1 MRRGEFEEILEE
13 CLSAL
18 LDGRRSIDESLSLY
32 PAWRGRL
39 EPLLRAAEEIAA
51 ELDETPLPYVKER
64 GLQRFLEAART
75 RRRLR
80 RILPWQEASTPWW
93 RWAST
98 GAAAVVVIGVL
109 TVMSATLMAE
119 SGERLGSGVG
129 VTLLRF
135 TPAPTVPMAVAQTP
149 LERVQ
154 KQMANLEDSVRHGG
168 PVQPGLLAELEDAS
182 NDLAA
187 DLDGPAEMGL
197 VERAAVV
204 STASRQYDLL
214 HALQE
219 QSSTAPARDLE
230 GSLAAAVEVL
240 EKLGATPEPETEA
253 GPSPVP
259 TPSSSATPTAALSST
274 PEAGPIATPSP
285 TSTPAR

>member
-18 LDGRRSIDESLSLY
+18 LEGRRSIEDSLSLY
-32 PAWRGRL
+32 PAWKGRL

-51 ELDETPLPYVKER
+51 GLDETPLPYVKER

-80 RILPWQEASTPWW
+80 QILPSQEAGTPWW

-98 GAAAVVVIGVL
+98 GVAAVVVIGVL

-119 SGERLGSGVG
+119 NGERLGGRVG
-129 VTLLRF
+129 ATLF
-135 TPAPTVPMAVAQTP
+135 GSTPTPTVPKAVAQTP

-154 KQMANLEDSVRHGG
+154 KQVADLEDSVRHGE
-168 PVQPGLLAELEDAS
+168 PVEPALLAELEDAS

-187 DLDGPAEMGL
+187 DLAGPAEMGL

-214 HALQE
+214 HALQG
-219 QSSTAPARDLE
+219 QSSTAPAQAVE

-240 EKLGATPEPETEA
+240 ERLGATPEPETEA
-253 GPSPVP
+253 SPSPVP
-259 TPSSSATPTAALSST
+259 TSSYPATPTAAPSST
-274 PEAGPIATPSP
+274 PAAGAIATPSP